1 MADLSSILAD
11 PNYVNANAA
20 TKQAIFDKFSAN
32 DTNFTGANPATQD
45 AIRVKFGL
53 TSNPNANLAQSGG
66 GIPGQRMTAPAA
78 TTPPAK
84 EAPSILGT
92 LLTRPLDVLEVPY
105 AMGRQLIAAPFAAAA
120 EVYGAAT
127 SGKYGT
133 PEGVRAG
140 EQTAQR
146 VQQEMGYQPRSE
158 FAQYYL
164 PEIGRAAEATG
175 LQGVPI
181 PLLDAATR
189 TAGPALRTM
198 RQNVQNVIKAPLPLG
213 ETVELQAARLAEQRN
228 KESWQQA
235 PKIDAT
241 RLAQK
246 HSIALNPAESNP
258 TAANRLKSTLAYSSG
273 LDARLAA
280 NNEPQWNNAVRKD
293 LGLPDTGPMSVL
305 GEPVFEKLKTAKD
318 VTQPYE
324 AIRAIPEMRATPQ
337 IVNSLDKLQAKT
349 LVGDTTGIAIKSN
362 EQLATIKDQI
372 RAGMTGD
379 VLMDSIQQL
388 RQEASSI
395 YGAQKAGNPI
405 TPEQRQI
412 AVRNMGVANALEDMI
427 EANLTAQALKDFKNA
442 RVKIAKIND
451 HELATNPLTGQVDP
465 RVYAD
470 LLKEGKPLSGVAKEL
485 GIIAEN
491 SPSVSRINA
500 TGTAPVVPWTRSNL
514 AGTAGAA
521 AAAVTG
527 TSPIF
532 GGLIGSTIGRLASGV
547 GTKTMVTPEYQAAH
561 AMPRDYRV
569 YPTTPAEVRYGPNQ
583 LAPYQPEVVG
593 PSADGPANKLRIIG
607 YDQEGRP
614 IYKAEESRPGFT
626 TPQQAPPF
634 GPTVFESQRGLPN
647 EVPKQI
653 YQAQKNAEL
662 AQEFKA
668 AAERKPARG
677 GENLVFDAAGNL
689 VPETPAGQANI
700 IGAPTSLESAV
711 QKLSGQVIEQP
722 STAYKTMTVSP
733 KTGAQPYTR
742 IIKKEGET
750 TFERGVPRAFDL
762 TATEKIAWDKA
773 RVDLAEVAP
782 GFKSLTD
789 KAIAQKMMDRK
800 WIEETVAKAREKAA
814 MFDDISKRVAGDQA
828 KRDAAI
834 KRDQMLDVLATLEER
849 LRGARPDVSGKQQG
863 PKTRAAK
870 RNALAPESES
880 QNNLVPPYIE
890 IRGVGSTGK

>member
-1 MADLSSILAD
+1 MEEMTIDQQRAVAMAAARLRLQQQTRAPQELAEM
-11 PNYVNANAA
+11 
-20 TKQAIFDKFSAN
+20 
-32 DTNFTGANPATQD
+32 
-45 AIRVKFGL
+45 
-53 TSNPNANLAQSGG
+53 
-66 GIPGQRMTAPAA
+66 IPGQRMPAPAA
-78 TTPPAK
+78 TTPPVK

-92 LLTRPLDVLEVPY
+92 LLNRPLDVLEVPY
-105 AMGRQLIAAPFAAAA
+105 AMGRQAIAALPAAVA

-133 PEGVRAG
+133 PGGVRAG

-181 PLLDAATR
+181 PLLEAATR
-189 TAGPALRTM
+189 TAGPALRTI
-198 RQNVQNVIKAPLPLG
+198 RQNVQNVVKAPLPLG
-213 ETVELQAARLAEQRN
+213 ETVELQAARLAEQRS

-235 PKIDAT
+235 PRIDAT

-246 HSIALNPAESNP
+246 YSIALNPAESNP

-305 GEPVFEKLKTAKD
+305 GEPVYEKLKTAKD
-318 VTQPYE
+318 VTQPYD
-324 AIRAIPEMRATPQ
+324 AIRAMPEMRATPQ

-362 EQLATIKDQI
+362 EKLANIKDQI

-427 EANLTAQALKDFKNA
+427 EANLTTQALKDFKNA

-547 GTKTMVTPEYQAAH
+547 GTKTMVTPEYQAAY
-561 AMPRDYRV
+561 AMPRDYRI

-593 PSADGPANKLRIIG
+593 PSAGGPANKLRIIG

-647 EVPKQI
+647 EIPKQI

-662 AQEFKA
+662 AQELRA
-668 AAERKPARG
+668 IGERAPVRGRLG

-689 VPETPAGQANI
+689 VPETPTPRQVNI
-700 IGAPTSLESAV
+700 IGAPTSLDDAV

-722 STAYKTMTVSP
+722 STTYKTMTVSP

-742 IIKKEGET
+742 IIKQEGET

-773 RVDLAEVAP
+773 KADLAEVAP

-789 KAIAQKMMDRK
+789 KAIAEKMMDRK
-800 WIEETVAKAREKAA
+800 WIEETIAKAREKAA
-814 MFDDISKRVAGDQA
+814 MFDELAQRGANEKIRRA
-828 KRDAAI
+828 AAI
-834 KRDQMLDVLATLEER
+834 ERDKATDGLEMLDER
-849 LRGARPDVSGKQQG
+849 LRAMRPDVSGKQQG

-870 RNALAPESES
+870 RNALAPDN
-880 QNNLVPPYIE
+880 QNALNEPFRVE

>member
-1 MADLSSILAD
+1 MATAD
-11 PNYVNANAA
+11 EYAAWIVKNQSLKGTAN
-20 TKQAIFDKFSAN
+20 FDTVARAYQEAKASEAQ
-32 DTNFTGANPATQD
+32 TPAEM
-45 AIRVKFGL
+45 
-53 TSNPNANLAQSGG
+53 
-66 GIPGQRMTAPAA
+66 IPGQRMAAPAA
-78 TTPPAK
+78 TTPPVK

-105 AMGRQLIAAPFAAAA
+105 AMGRQAIAALPAAVA

-133 PEGVRAG
+133 PEGVRVG

-181 PLLDAATR
+181 PLLEAATK
-189 TAGPALRTM
+189 TAGPALRTI
-198 RQNVQNVIKAPLPLG
+198 RQNVQNVAKAPLPLG

-235 PKIDAT
+235 PRIDAT

-246 HSIALNPAESNP
+246 HNIALNPAESNP
-258 TAANRLKSTLAYSSG
+258 TAANRLKSAVAYSSG

-305 GEPVFEKLKTAKD
+305 GEPVYEKLKAAKD

-324 AIRAIPEMRATPQ
+324 AIRAMPEMRATPQ

-362 EQLATIKDQI
+362 EQLAAIKDQI

-427 EANLTAQALKDFKNA
+427 EANLTAQALKDFQNA

-470 LLKEGKPLSGVAKEL
+470 LLKEGKPLSGIAKEL

-500 TGTAPVVPWTRSNL
+500 TGAAPVVPWTRSNL

-521 AAAVTG
+521 AAAMTG

-532 GGLIGSTIGRLASGV
+532 AGLIGSTVGRLASGV
-547 GTKTMVTPEYQAAH
+547 GTKVMVTPEYQAAH

-593 PSADGPANKLRIIG
+593 PSAGGPANKLRIIG
-607 YDQEGRP
+607 YDQNGRP
-614 IYKAEESRPGFT
+614 IYKAEETRPGFT

-647 EVPKQI
+647 EVPRQI
-653 YQAQKNAEL
+653 YEAQKRAEL
-662 AQEFKA
+662 AQGFKET
-668 AAERKPARG
+668 AERKPARG
-677 GENLVFDAAGNL
+677 EVILDFDPITGRYREASQGIKGAT
-689 VPETPAGQANI
+689 PETF
-700 IGAPTSLESAV
+700 
-711 QKLSGQVIEQP
+711 QKLS
-722 STAYKTMTVSP
+722 ALDD
-733 KTGAQPYTR
+733 AA
-742 IIKKEGET
+742 KKVTEGKL
-750 TFERGVPRAFDL
+750 FDL
-762 TATEKIAWDKA
+762 SATEKIAWEKA
-773 RVDLAEVAP
+773 KVDFAEVAP

-789 KAIAQKMMDRK
+789 KAIAQKMMDRA
-800 WIEETVAKAREKAA
+800 WIQDTITKAREKAA
-814 MFDDISKRVAGDQA
+814 MFDDISKRVAGEQA

-849 LRGARPDVSGKQQG
+849 LRAERPDVSGKQQG

-870 RNALAPESES
+870 RNALAPEPES
-880 QNNLVPPYIE
+880 QNNLAPPYIE

>member
-1 MADLSSILAD
+1 MEEMTIDQQRAVAMAAARLRLQQQQQTQAPQELAEM
-11 PNYVNANAA
+11 
-20 TKQAIFDKFSAN
+20 
-32 DTNFTGANPATQD
+32 
-45 AIRVKFGL
+45 
-53 TSNPNANLAQSGG
+53 
-66 GIPGQRMTAPAA
+66 IPGQRMPAPAA
-78 TTPPAK
+78 TTPPVK

-105 AMGRQLIAAPFAAAA
+105 AMGRQAIAALPAAAA

-133 PEGVRAG
+133 PGGVRAG

-181 PLLDAATR
+181 PLLEAATR
-189 TAGPALRTM
+189 TAGPALRTI
-198 RQNVQNVIKAPLPLG
+198 RQNVQNVVKAPLPLG
-213 ETVELQAARLAEQRN
+213 ETVELQAARLAEQRS

-235 PKIDAT
+235 PRIDAT

-246 HSIALNPAESNP
+246 YSIALNPAESNP

-305 GEPVFEKLKTAKD
+305 GEPVYEKLKTAKD
-318 VTQPYE
+318 VTQPYD
-324 AIRAIPEMRATPQ
+324 AIRAMPEMRATPQ

-362 EQLATIKDQI
+362 EKLANIKDQI

-427 EANLTAQALKDFKNA
+427 EANLTTQALKDFKNA

-547 GTKTMVTPEYQAAH
+547 GTKTMVTPEYQAAY
-561 AMPRDYRV
+561 AMPRDYRI

-593 PSADGPANKLRIIG
+593 PSAGGPANKLRIIG

-647 EVPKQI
+647 EVPRQI
-653 YQAQKNAEL
+653 YEAQKRAEL
-662 AQEFKA
+662 AQGFRET
-668 AAERKPARG
+668 AERKPARG
-677 GENLVFDAAGNL
+677 EVILDFDPITGRYRETSQGIKGAT
-689 VPETPAGQANI
+689 PETF
-700 IGAPTSLESAV
+700 
-711 QKLSGQVIEQP
+711 QKLSALDDAAKKV
-722 STAYKTMTVSP
+722 TAGKL
-733 KTGAQPYTR
+733 
-742 IIKKEGET
+742 
-750 TFERGVPRAFDL
+750 FDL
-762 TATEKIAWDKA
+762 TATEKIAWEKA
-773 RVDLAEVAP
+773 KVDFAEVAP
-782 GFKSLTD
+782 GFKALTD
-789 KAIAQKMMDRK
+789 KAIANKMMDQK
-800 WIEETVAKAREKAA
+800 WIEETIVKAKQKAA
-814 MFDDISKRVAGDQA
+814 MQDEIA
-828 KRDAAI
+828 KRGADDKARRAAAI
-834 KRDQMLDVLATLEER
+834 ERDKAIDTQEMLEER
-849 LRGARPDVSGKQQG
+849 LRAMRPDVSGKQQG

-870 RNALAPESES
+870 RNALASDN
-880 QNNLVPPYIE
+880 QNALNEPFRVE

>member
-1 MADLSSILAD
+1 MEEMTIDQQRAVAMAAARLRLQQQQTQAPQELAEM
-11 PNYVNANAA
+11 
-20 TKQAIFDKFSAN
+20 
-32 DTNFTGANPATQD
+32 
-45 AIRVKFGL
+45 
-53 TSNPNANLAQSGG
+53 
-66 GIPGQRMTAPAA
+66 IPGQRMAAPAA
-78 TTPPAK
+78 TTPPVK

-92 LLTRPLDVLEVPY
+92 LRNRPLDVLEVPY
-105 AMGRQLIAAPFAAAA
+105 AMGRQAIAALPAAVA

-133 PEGVRAG
+133 PGGVRAG

-181 PLLDAATR
+181 PLLEAATR
-189 TAGPALRTM
+189 TAGPALRTI
-198 RQNVQNVIKAPLPLG
+198 RQNVQNVVKAPLPLG
-213 ETVELQAARLAEQRN
+213 ETVELQAARLAEQRS

-235 PKIDAT
+235 PRIDAT

-246 HSIALNPAESNP
+246 YSIALNPAESNP

-318 VTQPYE
+318 VTQPYD

-500 TGTAPVVPWTRSNL
+500 TGAAPVVPWTRSNL
-514 AGTAGAA
+514 AGTTGAA

-547 GTKTMVTPEYQAAH
+547 GTKTMVTPEYQAAY
-561 AMPRDYRV
+561 AMPRDYRI

-593 PSADGPANKLRIIG
+593 PSAGGPANKLRIIG

-647 EVPKQI
+647 EVPRQI
-653 YQAQKNAEL
+653 YEAQKRAEM
-662 AQEFKA
+662 AQGFRET
-668 AAERKPARG
+668 AERKPARG

-689 VPETPAGQANI
+689 VPETPAARQVNI

-722 STAYKTMTVSP
+722 STTYKTMTISP

-742 IIKKEGET
+742 IIKQEGET

-773 RVDLAEVAP
+773 KADLAEVAP

-789 KAIAQKMMDRK
+789 KAIAEKMMDRK
-800 WIEETVAKAREKAA
+800 WIEETIAKAKQKAA
-814 MFDDISKRVAGDQA
+814 MQDEIA
-828 KRDAAI
+828 KRGADDKARRAAAI
-834 KRDQMLDVLATLEER
+834 ERDKAIDTQEMLEER
-849 LRGARPDVSGKQQG
+849 LRAMRPDVSGKQQG

-870 RNALAPESES
+870 RNALAPDN
-880 QNNLVPPYIE
+880 QNALNEPFRVE

>member
-1 MADLSSILAD
+1 MATAD
-11 PNYVNANAA
+11 EYAAWIVKNQSLKGTAN
-20 TKQAIFDKFSAN
+20 FDTVARAYQEAKASE
-32 DTNFTGANPATQD
+32 TQTPAEM
-45 AIRVKFGL
+45 
-53 TSNPNANLAQSGG
+53 
-66 GIPGQRMTAPAA
+66 IPGQRMAAPAA
-78 TTPPAK
+78 TTPPVK

-105 AMGRQLIAAPFAAAA
+105 AMGRQAIAALPAAVA

-181 PLLDAATR
+181 PLLEAATK
-189 TAGPALRTM
+189 TAGPALRTI
-198 RQNVQNVIKAPLPLG
+198 RQNVQNVAKAPLPLG

-235 PKIDAT
+235 PRIDAT

-258 TAANRLKSTLAYSSG
+258 TAANRLKSAVAYSSG

-305 GEPVFEKLKTAKD
+305 GEPVYEKLKTAKD

-324 AIRAIPEMRATPQ
+324 AIRAMPEMRATPQ

-427 EANLTAQALKDFKNA
+427 EANLTAQALKDFQNA

-500 TGTAPVVPWTRSNL
+500 TGAAPVVPWTRSNL

-521 AAAVTG
+521 AAAMTG

-532 GGLIGSTIGRLASGV
+532 GGLIGSTVGRLASGV
-547 GTKTMVTPEYQAAH
+547 GTKVMVTPEYQAAH
-561 AMPRDYRV
+561 AMPRDYRI

-593 PSADGPANKLRIIG
+593 PSAGGPANKLRIIG

-647 EVPKQI
+647 EVPRQI
-653 YQAQKNAEL
+653 YEAQKRAEL
-662 AQEFKA
+662 AQGFKET
-668 AAERKPARG
+668 AERKPARG
-677 GENLVFDAAGNL
+677 EVILDFDPITGRFREASQGIKGAT
-689 VPETPAGQANI
+689 PETF
-700 IGAPTSLESAV
+700 
-711 QKLSGQVIEQP
+711 QKLS
-722 STAYKTMTVSP
+722 ALDD
-733 KTGAQPYTR
+733 AA
-742 IIKKEGET
+742 KKVTEGKL
-750 TFERGVPRAFDL
+750 FDL
-762 TATEKIAWDKA
+762 TATEKVAWDKA
-773 RVDLAEVAP
+773 KVDFAEVAP

-789 KAIAQKMMDRK
+789 KAIAQKMMDRA
-800 WIEETVAKAREKAA
+800 WIQDTITKAREKAA
-814 MFDDISKRVAGDQA
+814 MFDDISKRVAGEQA

-834 KRDQMLDVLATLEER
+834 KRDQMLDVLAALEER
-849 LRGARPDVSGKQQG
+849 LSAPRPVSSGIQG

-870 RNALAPESES
+870 RNALAPDN
-880 QNNLVPPYIE
+880 QNKLAE
-890 IRGVGSTGK
+890 

>member
-1 MADLSSILAD
+1 MATAD
-11 PNYVNANAA
+11 EYAAWIVKNQSLKGTAN
-20 TKQAIFDKFSAN
+20 FDTVARAYQEAKASE
-32 DTNFTGANPATQD
+32 TQTPAEM
-45 AIRVKFGL
+45 
-53 TSNPNANLAQSGG
+53 
-66 GIPGQRMTAPAA
+66 IPGQRMAAPAA
-78 TTPPAK
+78 TTPPVK

-105 AMGRQLIAAPFAAAA
+105 AMGRQAIAALPAAVA

-181 PLLDAATR
+181 PLLEAATK
-189 TAGPALRTM
+189 TAGPALRTI
-198 RQNVQNVIKAPLPLG
+198 RQNVQNVAKAPLPLG

-235 PKIDAT
+235 PRIDAT

-258 TAANRLKSTLAYSSG
+258 TAANRLKSAVAYSSG

-305 GEPVFEKLKTAKD
+305 GEPVYEKLKTAKD

-324 AIRAIPEMRATPQ
+324 AIRAMPEMRATPQ

-379 VLMDSIQQL
+379 VLMESIQQL

-427 EANLTAQALKDFKNA
+427 EANLTAQALKDFQNA

-500 TGTAPVVPWTRSNL
+500 TGAAPVVPWTRSNL

-521 AAAVTG
+521 AAAMTG

-532 GGLIGSTIGRLASGV
+532 GGLIGSTVGRLASGV
-547 GTKTMVTPEYQAAH
+547 GTKVMVTPEYQAAH
-561 AMPRDYRV
+561 AMPRDYRI

-593 PSADGPANKLRIIG
+593 PSAGGPANKLRIIG

-647 EVPKQI
+647 EVPRQI
-653 YQAQKNAEL
+653 YEAQKRAEL
-662 AQEFKA
+662 AQGFKET
-668 AAERKPARG
+668 AERKPARG
-677 GENLVFDAAGNL
+677 EVILDFDPITGRFREASQGIKGAT
-689 VPETPAGQANI
+689 PETF
-700 IGAPTSLESAV
+700 
-711 QKLSGQVIEQP
+711 QKLS
-722 STAYKTMTVSP
+722 ALDD
-733 KTGAQPYTR
+733 AA
-742 IIKKEGET
+742 KKVTEGKL
-750 TFERGVPRAFDL
+750 FDL
-762 TATEKIAWDKA
+762 TATEKVAWDKA
-773 RVDLAEVAP
+773 KVDFAEVAP

-789 KAIAQKMMDRK
+789 KAIAQKMMDRA
-800 WIEETVAKAREKAA
+800 WIQDTITKAREKAA
-814 MFDDISKRVAGDQA
+814 MFDDISKRVAGEQA

-834 KRDQMLDVLATLEER
+834 KRDQMLDVLAALEER
-849 LRGARPDVSGKQQG
+849 LSAPRPVSSGIQG

-870 RNALAPESES
+870 RNALAPDN
-880 QNNLVPPYIE
+880 QNKLAE
-890 IRGVGSTGK
+890 